1 MMMRITVQRIY
12 GHAPANGYK
21 VLVDRLWPR
30 GITKAQAGLDEWCK
44 ELAPSTELR
53 KWFHSDTT
61 RWEEFQKKY
70 LHELARNEDEA
81 RALLER
87 AGKQPLVLLYG
98 AKDPERNHALVL
110 KQFLQKLG

>member
-1 MMMRITVQRIY
+1 MKIATQRIY
-12 GHAPANGYK
+12 DHASASGYK

-30 GITKAQAGLDEWCK
+30 GISKERAGLDEWCK

-61 RWEEFQKKY
+61 RWEEFQEKY
-70 LHELARNEDEA
+70 LCELAGHKDA
-81 RALLER
+81 TRALLKR

-98 AKDPERNHALVL
+98 AKDPNRNHAIVL
-110 KQFLQKLG
+110 KRFLECL